1 VNAAHLEYCS
11 SEDWRRR
18 VQEVILPEALRG
30 VDLGDEAIEIGP
42 GPGFTT
48 DVLRTMTGR
57 LTAVEIDERLSASLT
72 ERMEGANVDVV
83 LGDATRLDFPAQ
95 HFTGAASFHML
106 HHIEPADAQDR
117 VFAELARVL
126 VPGAV
131 LVAADGTYSE
141 ATAAFHEDDIYN
153 PLDPDDLEGRLAAAG
168 FGDIEVRT
176 YEPGWV
182 CTARAG

>member
-1 VNAAHLEYCS
+1 VNAAHLEYCA

-18 VQEVILPEALRG
+18 VQEVILPEALRD

-48 DVLRTMTGR
+48 DVLRTRTGR
-57 LTAVEIDERLSASLT
+57 LTAVEIDERLAASLT
-72 ERMEGANVDVV
+72 ERMDGANVDVV
-83 LGDATRLDFPAQ
+83 LGDATRLDFPAGR
-95 HFTGAASFHML
+95 FTGAASFHML
-106 HHIEPADAQDR
+106 HHIQPTSAQDR

-131 LVAADGTYSE
+131 LVAADGTYNE
-141 ATAAFHEDDIYN
+141 ATRAFHEGDTYN
-153 PLDPDDLEGRLAAAG
+153 PIDPDDLVVRLSAAG
-168 FGDIEVRT
+168 FGDVEVRT

-182 CTARAG
+182 CTARSG

>member
-1 VNAAHLEYCS
+1 VNAAHLEYCA
-11 SEDWRRR
+11 SEDWRRL
-18 VQEVILPEALRG
+18 VHEVILPEALRG

-57 LTAVEIDERLSASLT
+57 LTAVEIDERLAASLSQ
-72 ERMEGANVDVV
+72 RMDGANVDVV
-83 LGDATRLDFPAQ
+83 LGDATRLDFPASR
-95 HFTGAASFHML
+95 FTGAASFHML
-106 HHIEPADAQDR
+106 HHIEPAEAQDR
-117 VFAELARVL
+117 VFGELARVL

-131 LVAADGTYSE
+131 LVAADGTYNE
-141 ATAAFHEDDIYN
+141 ATAAFHEGDTYN
-153 PLDPDDLEGRLAAAG
+153 PIGPDDLAVRLGATG
-168 FGDIEVRT
+168 FGEIRVRT